1 MVYNSTPDT
10 NTTKSHGVVYN
21 SERSIGGIHYYTPD
35 GMKSQGAEE
44 NNKRVRFILDRRDS
58 AKSETPVL
66 IVDLDSAKSETTL
79 SKYGKRSEEPSKSDL
94 EKAARDEKREKEH
107 LIREQK
113 ALERAQREEAKEK
126 ERQEKNG
133 YLVSIAG
140 ADVDFMSQGIKKP
153 SLSLQDKIWL
163 DKAQYYF
170 VNAKENGVR
179 VGSAPSYTTY
189 EILEALW
196 ATAAQYNINPKRF
209 LVQLYTESRFNP
221 KTVGQAGERGI
232 GQFKE
237 STAKSMGFDWELI
250 KGGDATYPYQ
260 AMAAARYVQMVGESA
275 YNSVGTTGHRYSSKI
290 NRRLQQINDT
300 EMPNN
305 PS

>member
-1 MVYNSTPDT
+1 MVYNAPADT
-10 NTTKSHGVVYN
+10 NTVKPHGIIYN
-21 SERSIGGIHYYTPD
+21 SEKSIGGIRYYSPD
-35 GMKSQGAEE
+35 DIEARDKT
-44 NNKRVRFILDRRDS
+44 NKKIRFS
-58 AKSETPVL
+58 VEKNKNSKTETPVL
-66 IVDLDSAKSETTL
+66 IVDSDPLKPESTL
-79 SKYGKRSEEPSKSDL
+79 SKYGKK
-94 EKAARDEKREKEH
+94 
-107 LIREQK
+107 EQK
-113 ALERAQREEAKEK
+113 ALEKAQKEK
-126 ERQEKNG
+126 EKDEISQDKNA
-133 YLVSIAG
+133 YVVNVAG
-140 ADVDFMSQGIKKP
+140 TEVNFMEQNIRTP
-153 SLSLQDKIWL
+153 NLSLQDKIWL

-170 VNAKENGVR
+170 INAKENGIR
-179 VGSAPSYTTY
+179 VGSAPVYTTY

-196 ATAAQYNINPKRF
+196 ATAVQYSINPKRF

-221 KTVGQAGERGI
+221 KTIGQAGERGI

-275 YNSVGTTGHRYSSKI
+275 YNSVGAVGHRYSSKI

-300 EMPNN
+300 EIPNN

>member
-1 MVYNSTPDT
+1 MVYNAPADT
-10 NTTKSHGVVYN
+10 KTVKPHGIIYN
-21 SERSIGGIHYYTPD
+21 SEKSIGGIHYYSPD
-35 GMKSQGAEE
+35 ETEAQDKT
-44 NNKRVRFILDRRDS
+44 NKKVRFS
-58 AKSETPVL
+58 VEKNKNSKTETPVL
-66 IVDLDSAKSETTL
+66 IINSDPLKPESTV
-79 SKYGKRSEEPSKSDL
+79 SKYGKK
-94 EKAARDEKREKEH
+94 EKER
-107 LIREQK
+107 LVKEQK
-113 ALERAQREEAKEK
+113 ALDKAQKEQEK
-126 ERQEKNG
+126 DEIAQEKNG
-133 YLVSIAG
+133 YVVNIAG
-140 ADVDFMSQGIKKP
+140 TEVNFMEQNIRKP
-153 SLSLQDKIWL
+153 NLSLQDKIWL

-170 VNAKENGVR
+170 VNAKENGIR
-179 VGSAPSYTTY
+179 VGSAPGYTTY
-189 EILEALW
+189 ETLEALW

-275 YNSVGTTGHRYSSKI
+275 YNSVGAVGHRYSSKI

-300 EMPNN
+300 EIPNN

>member
-1 MVYNSTPDT
+1 MVYNAPADT
-10 NTTKSHGVVYN
+10 NTVKPHGIIYN
-21 SERSIGGIHYYTPD
+21 SEKSIGGIHYYSPD
-35 GMKSQGAEE
+35 ETEAQDKT
-44 NNKRVRFILDRRDS
+44 NKKVRFS
-58 AKSETPVL
+58 VEKNKNSKTETPVL
-66 IVDLDSAKSETTL
+66 IIDSDPLKPESTV
-79 SKYGKRSEEPSKSDL
+79 SKYGKK
-94 EKAARDEKREKEH
+94 EKER
-107 LIREQK
+107 LLKEQK
-113 ALERAQREEAKEK
+113 ALEKAQKEQEK
-126 ERQEKNG
+126 DEIAQEKNG
-133 YLVSIAG
+133 YVVNIAG
-140 ADVDFMSQGIKKP
+140 TEVNFMEQNIRKP
-153 SLSLQDKIWL
+153 NLSLQDKIWL

-170 VNAKENGVR
+170 VNAKENGIR
-179 VGSAPSYTTY
+179 VGSAPGYTTY
-189 EILEALW
+189 EMLEALW

-221 KTVGQAGERGI
+221 KTVGLAGERGI

-275 YNSVGTTGHRYSSKI
+275 YNSVGPVGHRYSSKI

-300 EMPNN
+300 EIPNN